1 MDPLTMAGISFGL
14 NAIGSGLGFMGQQ
27 NAAKQNNKAIKA
39 RNQYAQAQRAYG
51 EQIKDFEYK
60 NALKIYEMRKEQ
72 SKLEIQEYQNA
83 YKNYFFDEQ
92 MALNDLIDNA
102 RIQALQ
108 SDIKLQQA
116 QSQTLA
122 SASAR
127 GVTGRR
133 AGRGGVLAQNAIM
146 AGMEGVQRARQ
157 LAMAEERA
165 DMRIDRTAYKT
176 DLMSRMSVNRIG
188 PRPERAPAAPAA
200 FMESMDRGPST
211 MGLFSGLAS
220 AGADAFGVYSSLKAP
235 SAGNVP
241 GNQSTPTAASMGYT
255 TNPATGNLRNGFGLS
270 IR

>member
-1 MDPLTMAGISFGL
+1 MDPLTMAAVSFGL
-14 NAIGSGLGFMGQQ
+14 NAVGSGLGFMGQQ
-27 NAAKQNNKAIKA
+27 DAAKQNNKAIKA
-39 RNQYAQAQRAYG
+39 RNQYAVAQRAYG

-60 NALKIYEMRKEQ
+60 NALKIYGMRQEQ

-92 MALNDLIDNA
+92 MVLNDLIDNA

-146 AGMEGVQRARQ
+146 AGMEGVQRAKQ
-157 LAMAEERA
+157 LAMAEQST
-165 DMRIDRTAYKT
+165 DMRMDRAAYKT

-220 AGADAFGVYSSLKAP
+220 AGADAFGVYSSLQAP
-235 SAGNVP
+235 SAGNIGSGSGTQQVSGIGP
-241 GNQSTPTAASMGYT
+241 V
-255 TNPATGNLRNGFGLS
+255 RNGAMYGAAIS
-270 IR
+270 K

>member
-14 NAIGSGLGFMGQQ
+14 QAIGTGLGFMGQKDQ
-27 NAAKQNNKAIKA
+27 AKQNNKAIKA
-39 RNQYAQAQRAYG
+39 RNQYAIAQRAYG
-51 EQIKDFEYK
+51 EQIKDFEHK
-60 NALKIYEMRKEQ
+60 NALKIYAMRQEQ

-83 YKNYFFDEQ
+83 YTNYFFDEQ
-92 MALNDLIDNA
+92 MALNDIIDQA

-108 SDIKLQQA
+108 SDIRLQQA

-133 AGRGGVLAQNAIM
+133 AGRGGILAQNAIM

-165 DMRIDRTAYKT
+165 DMRIDRAAYKT
-176 DLMSRMSVNRIG
+176 NLMSQMSVNRIG
-188 PRPERAPAAPAA
+188 PRPERAPVAPAA
-200 FMESMDRGPST
+200 FMESMDRGPNA

-220 AGADAFGVYSSLKAP
+220 SGADAFGVYSSLKAP
-235 SAGNVP
+235 SAGNIGGGSNTQQVSGIGP
-241 GNQSTPTAASMGYT
+241 V
-255 TNPATGNLRNGFGLS
+255 RNGAIYGAA
-270 IR
+270 ID

>member
-1 MDPLTMAGISFGL
+1 MEPATLAAISFGL
-14 NAIGSGLGFMGQQ
+14 NAVGTGLGFMGQREKASQ
-27 NAAKQNNKAIKA
+27 NNAAIRR
-39 RNQYAQAQRAYG
+39 RNAYAQKQRAYG

-60 NALKIYEMRKEQ
+60 NALKIYAMRQEQ

-108 SDIKLQQA
+108 SDIRLTQA
-116 QSQTLA
+116 QSQTMG
-122 SASAR
+122 SALAR
-127 GVTGRR
+127 GATGRR
-133 AGRGGVLAQNAIM
+133 AGRGGILAQNAIM

-165 DMRIDRTAYKT
+165 DMRIDRAAQKT
-176 DLMSRMSVNRIG
+176 NLMSQMSVNRIG

-220 AGADAFGVYSSLKAP
+220 NAASAFGVYSSLQAP
-235 SAGNVP
+235 SAGN
-241 GNQSTPTAASMGYT
+241 
-255 TNPATGNLRNGFGLS
+255 TGGGSGTQQVSGIGPVRNGAMYGAAIS
-270 IR
+270 

>member
-1 MDPLTMAGISFGL
+1 MDPLTMAGIGFGL

-27 NAAKQNNKAIKA
+27 ESARQNNKNIRR
-39 RNQYAQAQRAYG
+39 RNKYAQQQRAYG
-51 EQIKDFEYK
+51 EAIKDFEYK

-92 MALNDLIDNA
+92 MALNDLIDSA

-108 SDIKLQQA
+108 SDIRLTQA
-116 QSQTLA
+116 QAQTMG
-122 SASAR
+122 SALAR
-127 GVTGRR
+127 GATGRR
-133 AGRGGVLAQNAIM
+133 AGRGGILAQNAIM

-165 DMRIDRTAYKT
+165 DMRIDRAAYKT

-200 FMESMDRGPST
+200 FMESMDRGPNT

-220 AGADAFGVYSSLKAP
+220 NAASAFGVYSSLKAP
-235 SAGNVP
+235 SAGNIGG
-241 GNQSTPTAASMGYT
+241 GNKWGKVDPNYNSMDYEGGT
-255 TNPATGNLRNGFGLS
+255 FP
-270 IR
+270 